1 MASKKSQK
9 AQHAA
14 ARRELEAKGFSNTEI
29 NKLERD
35 WDNHTSRSLDP
46 DDPYPASN

>member
-1 MASKKSQK
+1 MARKTNQK
-9 AQHAA
+9 LQHAA

-46 DDPYPASN
+46 SDSYPAGV

>member
-1 MASKKSQK
+1 MARKTKQDV
-9 AQHAA
+9 QHAA

-35 WDNHTSRSLDP
+35 WDNHTARSLDP
-46 DDPYPASN
+46 ADPYPAGI